1 METEDKA
8 PKGADKESSL
18 NFYSEELEG
27 GIFQLIISLIQTKTR
42 EKNNKKEALN
52 EVINYLETITNKL
65 KEENN

>member
-8 PKGADKESSL
+8 PKGTDKESSL

-42 EKNNKKEALN
+42 EMENRKEALN
-52 EVINYLETITNKL
+52 SVINYLEIITNKL
-65 KEENN
+65 KEENK